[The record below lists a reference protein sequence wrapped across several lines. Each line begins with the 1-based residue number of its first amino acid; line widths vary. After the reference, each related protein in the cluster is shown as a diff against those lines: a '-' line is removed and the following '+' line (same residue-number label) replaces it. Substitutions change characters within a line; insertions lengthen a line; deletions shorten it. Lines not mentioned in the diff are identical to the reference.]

1 MLYEHPKEDKE
12 EWITAAGALAL
23 LKDTMPSGAA
33 FAICARANDGM
44 IKARAERFMRGKQ
57 IFDDVEVPT
66 EFWWAEGHPALQQ
79 NWKTGD
85 FETWINHILH
95 LKAYGV
101 SFLRSDIEKMI
112 AYVPIEEA
120 ALAGANATGDSTTVE
135 TNSPPQPKEML
146 TLKPTFMGM
155 SLDLKEL
162 FRRVKAWWKRVPDVR
177 RADSLARPGNDVAA
191 PLKWDGHL
199 GHTYYSSEDCTIFT
213 QAVQIS
219 ASNVSDHEIRLE
231 DAYIVSG
238 ETGDKIIMKVG
249 AAGAGWIFPSE
260 TNPIP
265 PGGTVTVRAEFNAPI
280 GLAASDFFN
289 KWKVTHLTTKY
300 DGAVHRKLIDEKMVS
315 ALFAAFRPNP
325 IGPRMTKR
333 QDAQ

>member
-1 MLYEHPKEDKE
+1 MRRSFKIWSFSGAVIAPYVWTVGQTGLARTNANLCELVRDWFTTLARILPRSWIWSE
-12 EWITAAGALAL
+12 EECAAHSVVMYLGSFGALFGAL
-23 LKDTMPSGAA
+23 CFCWESYRRNRSLVQ
-33 FAICARANDGM
+33 N
-44 IKARAERFMRGKQ
+44 
-57 IFDDVEVPT
+57 
-66 EFWWAEGHPALQQ
+66 QQ
-79 NWKTGD
+79 RQQLELD
-85 FETWINHILH
+85 S
-95 LKAYGV
+95 V
-101 SFLRSDIEKMI
+101 S
-112 AYVPIEEA
+112 
-120 ALAGANATGDSTTVE
+120 
-135 TNSPPQPKEML
+135 
-146 TLKPTFMGM
+146 
-155 SLDLKEL
+155 
-162 FRRVKAWWKRVPDVR
+162 DVR
-177 RADSLARPGNDVAA
+177 HADADA

-265 PGGTVTVRAEFNAPI
+265 PGGIVTLRAEFNAPI

-289 KWKVTHLTTKY
+289 KWKVMHLTTKY
-300 DGAVHRKLIDEKMVS
+300 DGAAHRKRIDEKMVS